1 MNFKFKFAGSAPR
14 EIPMPR
20 QASSRCLW
28 IRMRWTKLDL
38 YIDDMVMDGVTI
50 KT

>member
-1 MNFKFKFAGSAPR
+1 MNFKFKFAGS
-14 EIPMPR
+14 
-20 QASSRCLW
+20 ASSRCLW